1 MIRPQQQQQKKRR
14 EMLED
19 LKVNDHV
26 ITAGGIHGRITKI
39 KGDTVLL
46 RIADKT
52 EIELEKSGI
61 SYVGGKE

>member
-1 MIRPQQQQQKKRR
+1 
-14 EMLED
+14 MLED